1 MFGPRIVVFE
11 VVIMLSWYLLV
22 VVVFSFLLFY
32 GFHCVRVL
40 CLKRCFCCHVVWCCF
55 HYFMALIV

>member
-22 VVVFSFLLFY
+22 VVVFSFSLFY
-32 GFHCVRVL
+32 GSHCVRVL
-40 CLKRCFCCHVVWCCF
+40 CSKR
-55 HYFMALIV
+55 